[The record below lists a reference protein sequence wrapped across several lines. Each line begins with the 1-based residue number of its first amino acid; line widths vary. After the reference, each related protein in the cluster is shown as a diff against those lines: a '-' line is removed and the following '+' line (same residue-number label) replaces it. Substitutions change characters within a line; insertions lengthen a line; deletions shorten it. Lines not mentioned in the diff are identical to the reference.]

1 MQKSCFSYDT
11 AHIDVTVFQ
20 SRLSEQHEYEVEKLL
35 AEKEEALEEQE
46 TKFNKDM
53 TDLRNTLL
61 QQYEAQILE
70 MTNKHEEAMANAK
83 QEFDSLVEKVKSEA
97 RETAGLL
104 YVYPVDHSSLQH
116 RF

>member
-1 MQKSCFSYDT
+1 MYLY
-11 AHIDVTVFQ
+11 FQ

-35 AEKEEALEEQE
+35 AEKEEALEEQA

-70 MTNKHEEAMANAK
+70 MTNKHEEAMAKAK
-83 QEFDSLVEKVKSEA
+83 QEFDTLVEKVKTEA
-97 RETAGLL
+97 REAAGML
-104 YVYPVDHSSLQH
+104 YVIILLIICLSCKL
-116 RF
+116 

>member
-1 MQKSCFSYDT
+1 MQTHLSSGAQCFKNSRLKILQMTNKMCLY
-11 AHIDVTVFQ
+11 FQ

-35 AEKEEALEEQE
+35 AEKEEALEEQA

-70 MTNKHEEAMANAK
+70 MTNKHEEAMAKAK
-83 QEFDSLVEKVKSEA
+83 QEFDTLVEKVKTEA
-97 RETAGLL
+97 REAAGM
-104 YVYPVDHSSLQH
+104 
-116 RF
+116 